1 MVYSFF
7 LFVAL
12 LLYAPLYFFR
22 MRIGKGERLYLRDRL
37 GLTLP
42 KRTSSKKAIWI
53 HAVSVG
59 EVLSLQSLVK
69 QLKARH
75 PTWEVNFSSLTN
87 TGLRMAK
94 KKLQDADNIFFV
106 PLDFSLTVR
115 RFFASIKPR
124 LFILAESEFWPNLLR
139 VAKKKCRA
147 VLLINGR
154 ISSRSFK
161 RYSRFRRLAGKILK
175 NVDHFMVQTEQDKE
189 RLRRIGVP
197 PEKVEISGN
206 LKSEIDLPPMG
217 DIEVRAIK
225 ENLSLAS
232 DKKVL
237 TAGSTRKGEEEILLE
252 AFVEARKTA
261 RDIALILAPRHMDRC
276 GEVEKVCLDLGLKV
290 GRRTAVSAGEE
301 WDVLLLDTMGELA
314 YFYALADAAFIG
326 GSLVP
331 WGGHNLLEPAFYAK
345 PVYFGPHMDNF
356 AFIADAFVRSGGACI
371 VSEKKD
377 LTDMFL
383 MKDHKLLEE
392 MGRRAKKTLDS
403 LQGVT
408 EKTLKLIE
416 TIMGDDEEDS

>member
-12 LLYAPLYFFR
+12 LLYTPLYFFK
-22 MRIGKGERLYLRDRL
+22 MRIAKGEKLYLRDRL
-37 GLTLP
+37 GHKLP
-42 KRTSSKKAIWI
+42 KRTPSKKTIWI

-75 PTWEVNFSSLTN
+75 PSWEVNFSVLTN
-87 TGLRMAK
+87 TGLRVAK
-94 KKLQDADNIFFV
+94 EKLRDADNIFFV
-106 PLDFSLTVR
+106 PLDFSFAVW
-115 RFFASIKPR
+115 RFFSSIKPR
-124 LFILAESEFWPNLLR
+124 VFILAESEFWPNLLK

-161 RYSRFRRLAGKILK
+161 RYCRFKRLAGKILK
-175 NVDHFMVQTEQDKE
+175 NVDYFMVQTEQDEE
-189 RLRRIGVP
+189 RLWKIGVP
-197 PEKVEISGN
+197 PEKVEISGT
-206 LKSEIDLPPMG
+206 LKSEIDLPQMG
-217 DIEVRAIK
+217 DREVMTIK
-225 ENLSLAS
+225 ENLSLPS

-252 AFVEARKTA
+252 AFVKARKAT
-261 RDIALILAPRHMDRC
+261 RDIALILAPRHTDRC
-276 GEVEKVCLDLGLKV
+276 SEVEKVCLDLGLKV
-290 GRRTAVSAGEE
+290 ARRTAVTAGAE

-314 YFYALADAAFIG
+314 YFYALADAAFVG

-331 WGGHNLLEPAFYAK
+331 WGGQNLLEPAFYAK

-356 AFIADAFVRSGGACI
+356 AFFADAFVRSGGARI
-371 VSEKKD
+371 VSEKED
-377 LTDMFL
+377 LADMFL
-383 MKDHKLLEE
+383 MKDQELLDE

-403 LQGVT
+403 LQGAT

-416 TIMGDDEEDS
+416 TMMADDEEKR